1 MQSAFGPSEQ
11 DQELAETEA
20 ELNRETLG
28 SDQGRYLACDCSFGS
43 LVTPEVSLVTPVVS
57 VVLSVGSPLSFDVVS
72 TVRAVLFCVSCC

>member
-1 MQSAFGPSEQ
+1 MLPLRFISTAVVGDGHSCSLPI
-11 DQELAETEA
+11 
-20 ELNRETLG
+20 
-28 SDQGRYLACDCSFGS
+28 GRYLACDCSFGS

>member
-1 MQSAFGPSEQ
+1 MEV
-11 DQELAETEA
+11 
-20 ELNRETLG
+20 R
-28 SDQGRYLACDCSFGS
+28 GRYLACDCSFGS